1 MIEKRKTL
9 KDYILISKSDIVV
22 YFVITIILFFLL
34 LFISIKTHCYVY
46 LFFTLIMILFSAAKV
61 EAYFNLKKIKKYLIQ
76 NHLINKIGNIEF
88 WNERNYFLTDIYM
101 IIVYKR
107 KVFCFNYSN
116 IDKIFT
122 EIKFSN
128 SAAEDS
134 IDEYVHIIL
143 KNGKEFEVL
152 TWSTCLVMDEFKNL
166 SDYLLNKNPK
176 IVLVNKKRKGKNV

>member
-134 IDEYVHIIL
+134 II
-143 KNGKEFEVL
+143 N
-152 TWSTCLVMDEFKNL
+152 T
-166 SDYLLNKNPK
+166 P
-176 IVLVNKKRKGKNV
+176 